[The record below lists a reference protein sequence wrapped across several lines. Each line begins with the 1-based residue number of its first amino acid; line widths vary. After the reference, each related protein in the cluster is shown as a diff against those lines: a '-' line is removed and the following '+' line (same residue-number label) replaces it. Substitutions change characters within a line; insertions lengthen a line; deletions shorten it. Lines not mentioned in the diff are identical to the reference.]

1 MASDLIIVGQML
13 ELAISNLATIHQEI
27 ASALKAENQ
36 LICLP
41 TTETIWQE
49 VFLSSF
55 KLFRDMDTTLP
66 PSEVRDL
73 AVADANCVV
82 ETLRQKAED
91 VSTQTGV

>member
-1 MASDLIIVGQML
+1 MYGHDGYDRGFEQDYL
-13 ELAISNLATIHQEI
+13 ECTWA
-27 ASALKAENQ
+27 
-36 LICLP
+36 
-41 TTETIWQE
+41 E

-82 ETLRQKAED
+82 ETLRQKADADTTDKVCE
-91 VSTQTGV
+91 TGG